1 MEASTSSITASST
14 AADTVTG
21 ADTGADTE
29 EEAVTGAVVA
39 LGFLT
44 FSAAT
49 FTGTSDT
56 TAGTSTASEVLDLLI
71 LGILLYYTI
80 GKSF

>member
-1 MEASTSSITASST
+1 MGAGVETAGTGTAT
-14 AADTVTG
+14 AATTVSLALTS
-21 ADTGADTE
+21 
-29 EEAVTGAVVA
+29 

-44 FSAAT
+44 FSALTEASARVRGTEAEAEAT
-49 FTGTSDT
+49 EATEGV
-56 TAGTSTASEVLDLLI
+56 STISGVVLDLLI